1 MVWNLDVTSVS
12 INLFDGS
19 GGFERDHG
27 DEFSIG
33 GNDLDYEF
41 GGSNTIS
48 GLRETEMSQ
57 FNDKNAFKEQE
68 AHKAIAKLFCCAALP
83 TEKSSIMLKKFI
95 TTLIPNFVLVLMML
109 ALLLGNLR
117 GGESKVKQVMRN
129 LDGQISLSVDI
140 LSAQLKDA
148 LELEPGG
155 EFSSQDVQ
163 DNYEVPSAEEW
174 EKVRSICELVD
185 RHLRGNRDII

>member
-1 MVWNLDVTSVS
+1 MVWNLDVRSVS
-12 INLFDGS
+12 ITLFDGS

-57 FNDKNAFKEQE
+57 FNDKNAFEEQE

-83 TEKSSIMLKKFI
+83 TETVEEFYYVNKIYNYLNPKFR
-95 TTLIPNFVLVLMML
+95 V
-109 ALLLGNLR
+109 
-117 GGESKVKQVMRN
+117 
-129 LDGQISLSVDI
+129 SVD
-140 LSAQLKDA
+140 
-148 LELEPGG
+148 
-155 EFSSQDVQ
+155 DV
-163 DNYEVPSAEEW
+163 
-174 EKVRSICELVD
+174 
-185 RHLRGNRDII
+185 GIISWKLMRR